1 MLEVV
6 SSAAPEAPHRGCGP
20 PTKSLTD
27 QMRRKV
33 ARLPTDE
40 DRATAQGSLGADAA
54 ADWSSEGNGREPAG
68 VATPPAGTVE
78 GQQRSPQVTWLV
90 MGRLHGGEAGSG
102 ARHDLEGR
110 SEVARA
116 DEPGL
121 TKYLNATELGIG
133 SVRDPLSLNLCGCV
147 LQR

>member
-40 DRATAQGSLGADAA
+40 DRATAERPRKAA
-54 ADWSSEGNGREPAG
+54 WARTQRHSEGNGREPAG

-78 GQQRSPQVTWLV
+78 GQQRSPQVTWLL
-90 MGRLHGGEAGSG
+90 MGRLHGGEAGS
-102 ARHDLEGR
+102 A
-110 SEVARA
+110 
-116 DEPGL
+116 
-121 TKYLNATELGIG
+121 
-133 SVRDPLSLNLCGCV
+133 
-147 LQR
+147 